1 MKRVE
6 RVYCEILENIIQDKK
21 NRFTQK
27 QLSKDCQVSIGI
39 VNYALKPLEQ
49 MGVIEKKR
57 RSFTVINPRKLLLYW
72 ASVRNLRNEIIYS
85 INFDEN
91 IRKIEQM
98 MPPCVF
104 TAYSAYKF
112 RFRDTP
118 ADYGEVYVYCDL
130 DEVKKRFQLGKKTLP
145 FNIFILKPDTYIEK
159 RSKKSIAPTSLIYV
173 DLWNLNTWYANEFIK
188 ELEKKLRL

>member
-21 NRFTQK
+21 HTFTQK

-49 MGVIEKKR
+49 MGIIEKKQ
-57 RSFTVINPRKLLLYW
+57 RSFLVINPKKLLLYW
-72 ASVRNLRNEIIYS
+72 SSIRNLKNEIIYS
-85 INFDEN
+85 IYSNKS
-91 IRKIEQM
+91 IRAIEHM

-112 RFRDTP
+112 RFNDAP
-118 ADYGEVYVYCDL
+118 ADYGEIYAYCNPN
-130 DEVKKRFQLGKKTLP
+130 EIKKRFQPNKKTLSP
-145 FNIFILKPDTYIEK
+145 NIFILRPDPYIEK
-159 RSKKSIAPTSLIYV
+159 RSKKSIAPTSLIYA

-188 ELEKKLRL
+188 ELEKKLEL

>member
-27 QLSKDCQVSIGI
+27 QLSKDCKVSIGI

-49 MGVIEKKR
+49 MGVIEKKQ

-72 ASVRNLRNEIIYS
+72 ASVRNLKNEIIYS
-85 INFDEN
+85 ISFDEN
-91 IRKIEQM
+91 IRKIERM

-118 ADYGEVYVYCDL
+118 ADYGEVYVYCIP
-130 DEVKKRFQLGKKTLP
+130 DEVKKDFNLVKKHYLLTFSSL
-145 FNIFILKPDTYIEK
+145 NQILI
-159 RSKKSIAPTSLIYV
+159 
-173 DLWNLNTWYANEFIK
+173 
-188 ELEKKLRL
+188 